1 MEQAADRTGPP
12 LLFQLSLAPSRLGVR
27 VILRRIHGRTPMY
40 RRNIKHILG
49 PLAVLL
55 GIFIFYQTWLKPHYF
70 HETPPPPVIVEE
82 TAPASTA
89 PVAPPHDSAT
99 PELKRSRTIDPV
111 SIPVP
116 RHSEL
121 LGAIHEELEKR
132 NVALAETKLEELSA
146 SILTESATKRH
157 VAILW
162 NNLGILQE
170 KSGGTEVSVK
180 AFKKSVALDPQNPIA
195 HLNLAHAYWGL
206 RDPAL
211 TEEFLGRVV
220 VLSPDEPFPHIA
232 LADLLQEKDHL
243 TEAGKHLAQAKERI
257 KKDPG
262 LQSYLKTVTA
272 KVYRA
277 ERIEDKFSTHHSV
290 HFTVKYDGNEDPD
303 TWTTVL
309 DILEEAYREIGQK
322 FNFFPLKPIMVVLH
336 TKNQFQGATGSPSW
350 ADGLFDPLLGRIQIP
365 TQGAPTDRAWLTRVL
380 RHEFVHALIHEELGA
395 TGGTI
400 PTWLNEGL
408 AMQLAGDP
416 WQDITRVTPGEHSL
430 VPLTALEGSWESL
443 PAEKVSLA
451 YMEANAATH
460 YLIERFGMHK
470 VHEVLIHLKAR
481 QTIAAAMQDR
491 LLLSYDH
498 FQQQWADSLVS
509 IAAQPKS

>member
-1 MEQAADRTGPP
+1 
-12 LLFQLSLAPSRLGVR
+12 
-27 VILRRIHGRTPMY
+27 MY

-49 PLAVLL
+49 PLAVLIA
-55 GIFIFYQTWLKPHYF
+55 IFIFYQSWLKPHYS
-70 HETPPPPVIVEE
+70 HDTPAPPPQVIAEE
-82 TAPASTA
+82 GATASRG
-89 PVAPPHDSAT
+89 PVAPPQQPVG
-99 PELKRSRTIDPV
+99 PEVTRTRTLDPV

-121 LGAIHEELEKR
+121 LGAIHEELEKH
-132 NVALAETKLEELSA
+132 NIGLAETKLEELPA

-162 NNLGILQE
+162 NNLGLLQE
-170 KSGGTEVSVK
+170 RSGGTEVSVK
-180 AFKKSVALDPQNPIA
+180 AFKKAVALDPQNPVA

-211 TEEFLGRVV
+211 SEEFLRKVLT
-220 VLSPDEPFPHIA
+220 LSPDEPFPHVA

-262 LQSYLKTVTA
+262 LQSYVKAVTA
-272 KVYRA
+272 KVHRT
-277 ERIEDKFSTHHSV
+277 EKVEEKFSTHNSV
-290 HFTVKYDGNEDPD
+290 HFMVKYDGSEDPE
-303 TWTTVL
+303 TWTAVL

-322 FNFFPLKPIMVVLH
+322 FNFFPSKPIMVILH
-336 TKNQFQGATGSPSW
+336 TKNQFQGATGSPVW
-350 ADGLFDPLLGRIQIP
+350 ADGLFDPVLGRIQIP
-365 TQGAPTDRAWLTRVL
+365 TQGAATDRTWLTRVL

-408 AMQLAGDP
+408 AMQLASDS
-416 WQDITRVTPGEHSL
+416 WQDVPTIPPGEHSL
-430 VPLTALEGSWESL
+430 VPLAALEGSWESL
-443 PAEKVSLA
+443 PAEKVSVA
-451 YMEANAATH
+451 YMEANTATH

-470 VHEVLIHLKAR
+470 VQELLVHLKAR

-491 LLLSYDH
+491 LLLSYDN
-498 FQQQWADSLVS
+498 FQQQWAESLGATLS
-509 IAAQPKS
+509 LPKS

>member
-1 MEQAADRTGPP
+1 
-12 LLFQLSLAPSRLGVR
+12 
-27 VILRRIHGRTPMY
+27 MY

-49 PLAVLL
+49 PLAVLI

-70 HETPPPPVIVEE
+70 HDTPAPPPQVIVEE
-82 TAPASTA
+82 TTPASNA
-89 PVAPPHDSAT
+89 PVAPSQERTA
-99 PELKRSRTIDPV
+99 PEIKRSRTIDPV

-121 LGAIHEELEKR
+121 LGAIHEELEKH
-132 NVALAETKLEELSA
+132 NIALAETKLEELPS
-146 SILTESATKRH
+146 SILSESATKRH

-170 KSGGTEVSVK
+170 RSGGTEVSVK
-180 AFKKSVALDPQNPIA
+180 AFKKAVALDPQNSIA

-211 TEEFLGRVV
+211 TEDFLRRVV
-220 VLSPDEPFPHIA
+220 ALSPDEPFPHVA

-243 TEAGKHLAQAKERI
+243 PEAGKHLAQAKERI

-262 LQSYLKTVTA
+262 LQSYLKAVTT
-272 KVYRA
+272 KVHRA
-277 ERIEDKFSTHHSV
+277 EKVEDKFSTHSSI
-290 HFTVKYDGNEDPD
+290 HFTVKYDGGDDPD

-322 FNFFPLKPIMVVLH
+322 FNFFPSKPIIVVLH
-336 TKNQFQGATGSPSW
+336 TKNQFQGATGSPGW
-350 ADGLFDPLLGRIQIP
+350 ADGLFDPVLGRIQIP
-365 TQGAPTDRAWLTRVL
+365 TQGAATDRAWLTRVL

-395 TGGTI
+395 TGGMI

-408 AMQLAGDP
+408 AMQLTGDP
-416 WQDITRVTPGEHSL
+416 WEEVTGVTSGEHSL

-443 PAEKVSLA
+443 PAEKVGLA
-451 YMEANAATH
+451 YREANAATH

-470 VHEVLIHLKAR
+470 VHEVLLHLRAR

-498 FQQQWADSLVS
+498 FQQQWADSLGSTVVP
-509 IAAQPKS
+509 PKS